1 MNKFLT
7 LIILLNISC
16 TTMIENIPEAKKIP
30 KILNNHND
38 ERIDNYYW
46 LRDDTRT
53 NEDVISYLK
62 EENAYKENWFNS
74 KKPYKDELIEI
85 YKKQLPK

>member
-1 MNKFLT
+1 MNKFLI

-62 EENAYKENWFNS
+62 EENAYKENFRYDVLS
-74 KKPYKDELIEI
+74 TT
-85 YKKQLPK
+85 

>member
-7 LIILLNISC
+7 LIIFLNISC
-16 TTMIENIPEAKKIP
+16 TTMIDNKPEAKKIP
-30 KILNNHND
+30 KILNNQND

-53 NEDVISYLK
+53 D
-62 EENAYKENWFNS
+62 
-74 KKPYKDELIEI
+74 
-85 YKKQLPK
+85 

>member
-62 EENAYKENWFNS
+62 QENEC
-74 KKPYKDELIEI
+74 KKFIHISLLSINKISLVLNY
-85 YKKQLPK
+85 YFAC

>member
-1 MNKFLT
+1 
-7 LIILLNISC
+7 
-16 TTMIENIPEAKKIP
+16 MIENIPEAKKIP

-38 ERIDNYYW
+38 ERVDNYFW

-62 EENAYKENWFNS
+62 EEMRI
-74 KKPYKDELIEI
+74 KKIGLNQKNHI
-85 YKKQLPK
+85 KMN

>member
-38 ERIDNYYW
+38 ERVDNYFW

-62 EENAYKENWFNS
+62 EEMRI
-74 KKPYKDELIEI
+74 KKIGLNQKNHI
-85 YKKQLPK
+85 KMN